1 MCEQRRPV
9 TSRNYKREQK
19 ANATG
24 KLKGGGGKDTGH
36 WDTGTTGQRDQKQL
50 CILSMGIKLA
60 VASRVDSTQLQMSN
74 RSSERVRAGKRQDI
88 LLGRVA
94 RGSGRGEREAE
105 VRGRKSKAQ
114 LWAC

>member
-1 MCEQRRPV
+1 M
-9 TSRNYKREQK
+9 
-19 ANATG
+19 
-24 KLKGGGGKDTGH
+24 
-36 WDTGTTGQRDQKQL
+36 

-74 RSSERVRAGKRQDI
+74 RSPERVRAGKRQDI

-94 RGSGRGEREAE
+94 RGSGRGEREGEEGE